1 MPQMPITRK
10 QDFVE
15 HQQAFICTN
24 AHPFIATRTT
34 GTTGRPAEIWL
45 SKYESELWA
54 GLSTLSGLLRN
65 EIHPEDL
72 MQINISSRA
81 TAAVQT
87 SVTVCRLA
95 GARVRVLG
103 TIPPEES
110 LDNLIGNGEEAP
122 SLLSTYPSYLAML
135 VKAAQQRG
143 LTPHDFRLR
152 RIDCGGEILSNSL
165 AQAAREVFGARI
177 NDTFGMTEV
186 LPVSGRICS
195 QQHLHLDPNMGFIEI
210 LDLETGQPSA
220 PGALGTVVITP
231 YYPYRECMPV
241 FRYDTR
247 DVVRKLADEAL
258 TCEVAGIPA
267 TSLIL
272 GKADHLLYIDKHMV
286 TPRDIVEIYEALPS
300 QPWPARFKLQRVDK
314 HIELV
319 MPEEVLR
326 DVSKEEVERRFR
338 AEGIDL
344 TVVSNVGSKQDVT
357 ALRPLRAYAASRRA
371 ARRAPR
377 RRPPPARSP

>member
-1 MPQMPITRK
+1 MFETGIRQFRMAMSMVWGRPIDPKNMERLVEDGLKTLKEFGAPGDDVQQLLEGPLSDPEARREFQNRAIERTVDRMARFSPYYQKLFAKHGIKANEITLEKMPQMPITRK

-186 LPVSGRICS
+186 LPVDFFRNKEGSYQA
-195 QQHLHLDPNMGFIEI
+195 QQ
-210 LDLETGQPSA
+210 S
-220 PGALGTVVITP
+220 
-231 YYPYRECMPV
+231 R
-241 FRYDTR
+241 
-247 DVVRKLADEAL
+247 
-258 TCEVAGIPA
+258 
-267 TSLIL
+267 
-272 GKADHLLYIDKHMV
+272 
-286 TPRDIVEIYEALPS
+286 
-300 QPWPARFKLQRVDK
+300 
-314 HIELV
+314 
-319 MPEEVLR
+319 
-326 DVSKEEVERRFR
+326 RRFWLVLV
-338 AEGIDL
+338 ADSHANPQVMQSHGDHGQGITHSGPRIAQNISD
-344 TVVSNVGSKQDVT
+344 TAVSLEPSIAVFNADPS
-357 ALRPLRAYAASRRA
+357 
-371 ARRAPR
+371 
-377 RRPPPARSP
+377 